1 MDIYE
6 GVKLW
11 KEYISKIFEAEK
23 QYSLDIIHVK
33 YEHFLE
39 APFENIKKILD
50 KLGIHYNENK
60 IKQVTK
66 DINPQR
72 KYAFLSNK
80 ELIKIYESIRE
91 DRILFKLGYHNIIK

>member
-23 QYSLDIIHVK
+23 EYNLNIIHVK
-33 YEHFLE
+33 YEDFLE

-60 IKQVTK
+60 IKQVIK
-66 DINPQR
+66 DIDSQR

-80 ELIKIYESIRE
+80 ELIKVYESVRE
-91 DRILFKLGYHNIIK
+91 DRILFKLGYHKIL